1 MNRLDKY
8 LLEDLKTY
16 TTSNSF
22 INEIYKFSQYKIRL
36 MLTGPAQQDFEWGGS
51 SVSQVLLLLLFFL
64 GRGGGGG
71 GAGGKASY
79 PGKIRVLVTLRY
91 RKVDLKLTNSVL
103 KRNIFYNLKQQ
114 GSANKNGANVP
125 GSTRDYCNFL
135 ALAFEL
141 AYPII

>member
-1 MNRLDKY
+1 M
-8 LLEDLKTY
+8 
-16 TTSNSF
+16 
-22 INEIYKFSQYKIRL
+22 
-36 MLTGPAQQDFEWGGS
+36 
-51 SVSQVLLLLLFFL
+51 SQVLLLLLLLLLFFFL
-64 GRGGGGG
+64 GGGE
-71 GAGGKASY
+71 GKANY

-125 GSTRDYCNFL
+125 GSTRDYCNLL

-141 AYPII
+141 ALFRFATPR